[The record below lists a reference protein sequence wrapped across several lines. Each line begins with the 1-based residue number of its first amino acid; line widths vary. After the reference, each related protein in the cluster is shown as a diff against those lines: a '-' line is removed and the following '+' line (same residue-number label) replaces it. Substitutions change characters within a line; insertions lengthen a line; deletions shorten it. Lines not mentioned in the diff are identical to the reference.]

1 MATYYWVGGNGT
13 WDNVTTTNWSLTSG
27 GAGGAGVPTS
37 ADDVVVDSSSGSLGN
52 TITIFTGA
60 EAKSLT
66 YTGGVMN
73 FSGVGSGLLLYGS
86 FQILAALPSGTFN
99 VDTVEIRV
107 STLSGTVVSNAS
119 LMRDLVLTNWISSQ
133 AIVSINSNIQC
144 ALFRSVS
151 VSLTTV
157 SSSIT
162 CTQFLLEGGPANLYA
177 KTVSNLSVTIT
188 QLIPIGG
195 NQLSCN
201 WTGSLAAF
209 NNVSVLVKDS
219 VGTVTLDT
227 DQQASYAT
235 SFNLSVDNSTC
246 NIYIRGGVNN
256 LTILNSG
263 NVDSRNLPV
272 FGNILVNSGC
282 QLSAV
287 FSSDVIEFRKKTGSP
302 NVTRTI
308 TAGAGSSWLDLGFI
322 NYVAASTDTVNFD
335 ANIGTA
341 ISSIKPDT
349 VNFGIASVG
358 AVTVYALAISL
369 ATGSSFS
376 STILHVESNF
386 TVPASASISGS
397 YTINSYGALI
407 NTNGVTVPN
416 LIVRSWPSASRIFTN
431 LVVNNFSILA
441 QAAQGPAR
449 VEVQPTRSIT
459 ISGNFVL
466 TGLSFSDYVGL
477 TSYSTFVTPAVFN
490 LTKSSG
496 IVNAVFATIGYSN
509 ATGGAIFYALESNG
523 CIDSGNNSGWI
534 FKETSGNFFL
544 FL

>member
-66 YTGGVMN
+66 YTGGVMD

-119 LMRDLVLTNWISSQ
+119 LMRDLVLINWISSQ

-177 KTVSNLSVTIT
+177 KTVSNLSVTVT

-308 TAGAGSSWLDLGFI
+308 TAGASSSWLDLGFI

-534 FKETSGNFFL
+534 FKATSGNFFL

>member
-534 FKETSGNFFL
+534 FKATSGNFFL

>member
-66 YTGGVMN
+66 YTGGVMD

-119 LMRDLVLTNWISSQ
+119 LMRDLVLINWISSQ

-162 CTQFLLEGGPANLYA
+162 CTQFLLEGGPANSYA

-246 NIYIRGGVNN
+246 NIYIRGGINN

-349 VNFGIASVG
+349 VNFGISSVG

-376 STILHVESNF
+376 STTLHVESNF

-466 TGLSFSDYVGL
+466 TGLSFTDYVGL

-509 ATGGAIFYALESNG
+509 ATGGATFYALESNG

-534 FKETSGNFFL
+534 FKATSGNFFL

>member
-27 GAGGAGVPTS
+27 GSGGAGVPTS

-308 TAGAGSSWLDLGFI
+308 TAGASSSWLDLGFI

-466 TGLSFSDYVGL
+466 TGLSFSDYVEL

-534 FKETSGNFFL
+534 FKATSGNFFL